1 MRRDSQF
8 TSAVPHSSAAA
19 RCAPQPSAGSFG
31 PSLHAASL
39 QQRALLL
46 AAGAAMLF
54 GYGTFLTSAPVEFGK
69 LLGVYV
75 VVFFLVAQV
84 INFVAFGSRPTLPIA
99 VGGLFIV
106 AGGAIISAWRV

>member
-1 MRRDSQF
+1 MNPLLVLGLLIIA
-8 TSAVPHSSAAA
+8 TALE
-19 RCAPQPSAGSFG
+19 AGGDAIIRSG
-31 PSLHAASL
+31 LHAASL